1 MPDLQTTVIA
11 GLLFAAV
18 LSQPQHRR
26 PAASVAAAF
35 LLLLADPSSGP
46 DGQRLAGPSTA
57 LAMLIFISVAVVV
70 VTDFW
75 KRYLE

>member
-18 LSQPQHRR
+18 LSQPHRRR

-35 LLLLADPSSGP
+35 LLLLAEPSRGP
-46 DGQRLAGPSTA
+46 DGERLAGPSTA
-57 LAMLIFISVAVVV
+57 LAMLIFITVI
-70 VTDFW
+70 VTVFNSSW
-75 KRYLE
+75 KRFYE